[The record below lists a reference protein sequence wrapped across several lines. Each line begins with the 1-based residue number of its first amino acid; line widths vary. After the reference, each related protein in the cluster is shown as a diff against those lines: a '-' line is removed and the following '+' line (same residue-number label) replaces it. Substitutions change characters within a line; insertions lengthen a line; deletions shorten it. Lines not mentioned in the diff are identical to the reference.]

1 MREKNFPALFATF
14 RSNNARDIIIR
25 IWRGKPILILI
36 LSKSALF
43 CFFTLILVVVFL
55 ALYVNAFVKDGR
67 EIPAA
72 RTAENIEPPGRLYPR
87 EPQ

>member
-1 MREKNFPALFATF
+1 MA
-14 RSNNARDIIIR
+14 
-25 IWRGKPILILI
+25 GKTNPYIDSLKI
-36 LSKSALF
+36 SAFL
-43 CFFTLILVVVFL
+43 FFTLILIVIFL